1 MEGIGKGLGEVM
13 ITMCIVTLAV
23 FWGGWELIDWL
34 FIDDAIKTKTLIVP
48 EIEITVKD
56 NVIDTLY
63 IYRKPT
69 H

>member
-13 ITMCIVTLAV
+13 IMMCIITLGI